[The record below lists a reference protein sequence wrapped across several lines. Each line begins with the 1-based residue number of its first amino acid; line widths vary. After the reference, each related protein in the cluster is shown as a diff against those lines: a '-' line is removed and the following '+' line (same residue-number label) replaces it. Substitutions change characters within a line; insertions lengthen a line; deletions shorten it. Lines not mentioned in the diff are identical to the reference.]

1 VKDVR
6 NKARMIRA
14 FIGLG
19 MLVSLLVAM
28 TGCWWLINAVPVA
41 SFTASALSG
50 TAPLAV
56 NFSAILSSDED
67 GFITKWEWDFG
78 DGSSGSGE
86 SVSHT
91 YTAAGTFPVV
101 LRVTDDDKATDTASK
116 TITVLPAEPPGP
128 TASFTASPTSGNS
141 PLPVS
146 FDASGSSYEGG
157 TISSYE
163 WNFGDGKT
171 GYSRTM
177 SHTYFSVGNFTVTL
191 TVRASDGKTGTAS
204 VQITVTTPGGGTPA
218 AGSPSARFN
227 IDESIGVAPLQV
239 NFDPSASKAAEGKT
253 LALFVWSFGDGDAA
267 SDINAAQK
275 THVYTTDDPS
285 EVFSVMLLVLDNE
298 NADDSIT
305 KTVKVY
311 NHQPVAGFEIANPPG
326 GDIGDAGLVH
336 YTTEAVAI
344 LADQWEDEN
353 VWYGDLLASLGA
365 FPQTVSVVIRS
376 ELIPDATWFALTDTG
391 NQSTLMTATTSA
403 TSSAT
408 PARPTGYNAT
418 THNYSYDPEGQDWA
432 VAPPAWFTNQAWGIR
447 YLYVD
452 WGDGTPEE
460 QFDYLEE
467 TSSVWPGPPLYDQDA
482 VMLHVYPF
490 DGTATSKTITV
501 RAVDFLG
508 ADVSFPR
515 KVYLKAGEEAV
526 NEL

>member
-1 VKDVR
+1 
-6 NKARMIRA
+6 
-14 FIGLG
+14 
-19 MLVSLLVAM
+19 
-28 TGCWWLINAVPVA
+28 
-41 SFTASALSG
+41 
-50 TAPLAV
+50 
-56 NFSAILSSDED
+56 
-67 GFITKWEWDFG
+67 
-78 DGSSGSGE
+78 
-86 SVSHT
+86 
-91 YTAAGTFPVV
+91 
-101 LRVTDDDKATDTASK
+101 
-116 TITVLPAEPPGP
+116 
-128 TASFTASPTSGNS
+128 
-141 PLPVS
+141 
-146 FDASGSSYEGG
+146 
-157 TISSYE
+157 
-163 WNFGDGKT
+163 
-171 GYSRTM
+171 M
-177 SHTYFSVGNFTVTL
+177 SHTYFSVGNFTATL

-253 LALFVWSFGDGDAA
+253 LALFVWSFGDGDAT

-298 NADDSIT
+298 SADDSIT

-326 GDIGDAGLVH
+326 GDIGDPGAVH
-336 YTTEAVAI
+336 NFTGN
-344 LADQWEDEN
+344 WEDED
-353 VWYGDLLASLGA
+353 VWYGDLDSLGL
-365 FPQTVSVVIRS
+365 PQNVTVVIRS
-376 ELIPDATWFALTDTG
+376 QDFNTPANAAWFALDGTQPQG
-391 NQSTLMTATTSA
+391 TLMTATMSA

-408 PARPTGYNAT
+408 PARPTGYNAN
-418 THNYSYDPEGQDWA
+418 THNYSYDPEGQDWGGGG
-432 VAPPAWFTNQAWGIR
+432 PPAWFTNQAWGIR

-460 QFDYLEE
+460 QFDYATE
-467 TSSVWPGPPLYDQDA
+467 TAAYTQDA

-508 ADVSFPR
+508 ADASFSR
-515 KVYLKAGEEAV
+515 KVYLKAGEEAI

>member
-6 NKARMIRA
+6 YKARMIRA

-41 SFTASALSG
+41 SFTTSALSG
-50 TAPLAV
+50 TAPLTV
-56 NFSAILSSDED
+56 NSSAILSSDED
-67 GFITKWEWDFG
+67 GFIAKWEWDFG

-91 YTAAGTFPVV
+91 YTTAGTFTVV
-101 LRVTDDDKATDTASK
+101 LRVTDDDGATDTASK

-128 TASFTASPTSGNS
+128 TASFTASPSSGSS
-141 PLPVS
+141 PLVVR
-146 FDASGSSYEGG
+146 FDASASSYDKEPL
-157 TISSYE
+157 TYS
-163 WNFGDGKT
+163 WDFGDGHTGFGKIVTHMYISSSAKT
-171 GYSRTM
+171 YTA
-177 SHTYFSVGNFTVTL
+177 TL
-191 TVRASDGKTGTAS
+191 TVKGPDNKEGTATKNIS
-204 VQITVTTPGGGTPA
+204 ITGPGGGTPA

-253 LALFVWSFGDGDAA
+253 LALFVWSFGDGDAT

-298 NADDSIT
+298 SADDSIT

-326 GDIGDAGLVH
+326 GDIGDPGAVH
-336 YTTEAVAI
+336 NFTGN
-344 LADQWEDEN
+344 WEDED
-353 VWYGDLLASLGA
+353 VWYGDLDSLGA
-365 FPQTVSVVIRS
+365 FPQNVTVVIRS
-376 ELIPDATWFALTDTG
+376 QDFNTQANAAWFALDGTQPQG
-391 NQSTLMTATTSA
+391 TLMTATTSA

-408 PARPTGYNAT
+408 PTTPAGYNVN
-418 THNYSYDPEGQDWA
+418 THNYSYDPEGQDW
-432 VAPPAWFTNQAWGIR
+432 VGAPPAWFTNQAWGIR

-460 QFDYLEE
+460 QFDYAVE
-467 TSSVWPGPPLYDQDA
+467 TTNYTVDA
-482 VMLHVYPF
+482 IMMHTYTF
-490 DGTATSKTITV
+490 GGGTATKTITIRV
-501 RAVDFLG
+501 VDFLG
-508 ADVSFPR
+508 ADASFSR
-515 KVYLKAGEEAV
+515 KVYLKAGEEAA